1 VPLETGTRLGRFEII
16 GALGAGGMGEVY
28 RARDTS
34 LGREVAIKVLPS
46 GVDPSEDALRRFQQE
61 ARVISA
67 LNHPNIVTVLDYG
80 QTERTSYI
88 VTELVKGETL
98 RQRLRRATLPIDE
111 ALHVA
116 VQVCAALSA
125 AHAEGIVHRDIKLEN
140 VMLRPDGYVKVLDF
154 GIAKLVQPEGPSGG
168 IAGGV
173 TVTALDTQIGVV
185 LGTWSCMSPE
195 QARGLAI
202 DPRSDIFSV
211 GVLLYEL
218 FTGQKPFDGPSTTD
232 IMVAIL
238 DRDPPPPSH
247 VVTSLPASLDG
258 IVMKCLQKTRDQRYQ
273 SAGELMVDL
282 KALTM
287 FVSSASVTRPALDST
302 PSIAVLP
309 FVNMSADPENE
320 YFCDGL
326 AEELLNLLARID
338 DLRVAA
344 HTSSFSF
351 KGKET
356 DIREIG
362 RRLNVSTA
370 LEGSVRKM
378 GRRIRISA
386 QLINIADGY
395 HLWSDRY
402 DRQMEDVFDVQDEI
416 ASAIVDALK
425 ARLTKSGAATIHALK
440 AQPAGPRPV
449 NLDAHQ
455 VFLKGRFYWNQ
466 RTWESIAQAIE
477 CFSEAIAH
485 DPLYAPAYVGLADSL
500 NLLGYYNER
509 PPKQAYPRAKAAAM
523 KALEIEPASA
533 EAHASLAYTKLFYDW
548 DWDAAAS
555 SFRRAIELNPGY
567 ASAHQWYGWYF
578 FARGD
583 LDRAVESMRRAHEI
597 DPLAPIISAH
607 LALAL
612 THAGKHNLALR
623 YLTEALELNPAFTV
637 GHLLTG
643 WTCLD
648 MGSVEIAM
656 GHFRK
661 AVELSQEKFG
671 LGHLGHACGVAGRS
685 EEAGQILQRLTTLA
699 GERYI
704 SPLEFAFVH
713 AGLGRHEEALT
724 DLAHAADERTS
735 DLVRLRLLPWP
746 DAVKSSPRFDDIAR
760 RVGLP

>member
-1 VPLETGTRLGRFEII
+1 
-16 GALGAGGMGEVY
+16 MGEVY

-34 LGREVAIKVLPS
+34 LGREVAVKVLPS
-46 GVDPSEDALRRFQQE
+46 GVEPSEGALRRFQQE

-98 RQRLRRATLPIDE
+98 RQLLRRGTLPIDE
-111 ALHVA
+111 ALQVA
-116 VQVCAALSA
+116 TQVCAALSA

-154 GIAKLVQPEGPSGG
+154 GIAKLVMPEGTSGG
-168 IAGGV
+168 ILEAATA
-173 TVTALDTQIGVV
+173 TVLETQIGVV
-185 LGTWSCMSPE
+185 LGTASSMSPE
-195 QARGLAI
+195 QTRGLPV
-202 DPRSDIFSV
+202 DQRSDIFSF

-218 FTGQKPFDGPSTTD
+218 FTGRRPFDGPSTTD
-232 IMVAIL
+232 IMLAIL
-238 DRDPPPPSH
+238 EREPPPPSH
-247 VVTSLPASLDG
+247 VVTSLPASLDS
-258 IVMKCLQKTRDQRYQ
+258 IITKCLQKHRDQRYQ

-287 FVSSASVTRPALDST
+287 YVSSASVVRSPVDST

-326 AEELLNLLARID
+326 AEELLNLLAKVD

-351 KGKET
+351 KGKDT

-362 RRLNVSTA
+362 RRLNVSAA
-370 LEGSVRKM
+370 LEGSVRKS

-402 DRQMEDVFDVQDEI
+402 DRQMEDVFEVQDEI
-416 ASAIVDALK
+416 ASAIVDALR
-425 ARLTKSGAATIHALK
+425 ARLVKLGAATIPTLK

-449 NLDAHQ
+449 NLEAHQ
-455 VFLKGRFYWNQ
+455 AFLKGRFYWNQ
-466 RTWESIAQAIE
+466 RTWDSMAQAIE
-477 CFSEAIAH
+477 CFSEAIAR

-509 PPKQAYPRAKAAAM
+509 PPKRAYPRAKAAAM
-523 KALEIEPASA
+523 KALEVEPASA
-533 EAHASLAYTKLFYDW
+533 EAYASLAYTTLFYDW
-548 DWDAAAS
+548 NWDEAAGA
-555 SFRRAIELNPGY
+555 FRRAIELNPEY

-578 FARGD
+578 LARGD
-583 LDRAVESMRRAHEI
+583 LGMAVESMRRAHEI

-612 THAGKHNLALR
+612 THTGKHDVALR
-623 YLTEALELNPAFTV
+623 YLTEALELNPGFTV

-643 WTCLD
+643 WTCMD
-648 MGSVEIAM
+648 MGSVETAIE
-656 GHFRK
+656 HFRK
-661 AVELSQEKFG
+661 AVELSREKFG
-671 LGHLGHACGVAGRS
+671 LGHLGHACGVAGRTD
-685 EEAGQILQRLTTLA
+685 EAVQILQRLTTLA

-704 SPLEFAFVH
+704 SPLEFAFVR
-713 AGLGRHEEALT
+713 AGLGRCEEALD
-724 DLAHAADERTS
+724 DLARAVDERTS
-735 DLVRLRLLPWP
+735 DLVRLRLHPWP
-746 DAVKSSPRFDDIAR
+746 DALRTSPRFEDIAR
-760 RVGLP
+760 RVGVP